1 MFTVKIQLL
10 IALCDSDYVEHLSQV
25 LIEKKSDVFEVSVC
39 SSPKRLPE
47 LLTGQRFDV
56 ALLDD
61 AMAEGAELSKPG
73 LCIYLWDGSAEPVEA
88 VRQLPRI
95 HRYQR
100 ISSIVGEIV
109 EQYAASQGPKERF
122 GARRARIT
130 AVWSPAGGS
139 GKTTVALACAAQRA
153 SGGARAAYLDLE
165 PFSASSVYFKEPG
178 KSISTVFEKL
188 DGDVALMLQSIQM
201 EDSGSGIIYFGCPRN
216 YDDINILTE
225 DDISALLE
233 GCAVNYDELVVD
245 LGSSSSP
252 LVCRTLELADQVLL
266 VADSSAVCRAKCGQF
281 RTQHSL
287 YADLGGKLTVVAN
300 RGARGVAAQGEA
312 CVSLPRVE
320 TDQPAAVYRTLAQYL
335 K

>member
-1 MFTVKIQLL
+1 MKIQLL

-73 LCIYLWDGSAEPVEA
+73 LCIYLWDGSAEPVET

-122 GARRARIT
+122 GQDHGGLVPRRRQRKDHGGPGLRGA
-130 AVWSPAGGS
+130 AGLRRGADGLS
-139 GKTTVALACAAQRA
+139 GPGALLRLLRLLQRA
-153 SGGARAAYLDLE
+153 GE
-165 PFSASSVYFKEPG
+165 EH
-178 KSISTVFEKL
+178 
-188 DGDVALMLQSIQM
+188 
-201 EDSGSGIIYFGCPRN
+201 
-216 YDDINILTE
+216 
-225 DDISALLE
+225 
-233 GCAVNYDELVVD
+233 
-245 LGSSSSP
+245 
-252 LVCRTLELADQVLL
+252 
-266 VADSSAVCRAKCGQF
+266 
-281 RTQHSL
+281 QHRL
-287 YADLGGKLTVVAN
+287 
-300 RGARGVAAQGEA
+300 
-312 CVSLPRVE
+312 
-320 TDQPAAVYRTLAQYL
+320 
-335 K
+335 